1 MILENGT
8 KVKLCLENS
17 DLATGV
23 ITGIIGENTP
33 STRKYRCDLDNGLK
47 NVIINPELLQEN
59 SDDPNIIRDFSG
71 GNCPKCGHSLDH
83 IDDIWDDK
91 YNDMDFGCT
100 NCKSRIK
107 MVFKFVHYEVS
118 D

>member
-1 MILENGT
+1 MTLKNGT
-8 KVKLCLENS
+8 KIKICLENS

-23 ITGIIGENTP
+23 ITGVIDENTP
-33 STRKYRCDLDNGLK
+33 SPRKYVCDLDNGLR
-47 NVIINPELLQEN
+47 NIIINSGLIQKN
-59 SDDPNIIRDFSG
+59 ADDSNIIREFSG
-71 GNCPKCGHSLDH
+71 SDCPKCGHSLDH

-118 D
+118 E